1 MRDILVCAKLF
12 FVVDLLELIAE
23 PNRQKIMRI
32 VWNEEK
38 SAGDI
43 AEEFDVTFGAVSQH
57 LHVLR
62 EAGLLEMRKA
72 GRSRFYRARKESL
85 GPFAKALEAM
95 WSDALDRLKSAV
107 ELETSHKD
115 KKRKSKRRSGRDEL
129 K

>member
-1 MRDILVCAKLF
+1 M
-12 FVVDLLELIAE
+12 VDLLDVIAE
-23 PNRQKIMRI
+23 PNRRKIMRI

-43 AEEFDVTFGAVSQH
+43 AHEFDVTFGAVSQH

-62 EAGLLEMRKA
+62 EAGLVEMRKV
-72 GRSRFYRARKESL
+72 GRSRFYRARKEAL

-95 WSDALDRLKSAV
+95 WSDAFDRLKSAV
-107 ELETSHKD
+107 EAEQE
-115 KKRKSKRRSGRDEL
+115 KKERRSRSKKGTAKNRNS